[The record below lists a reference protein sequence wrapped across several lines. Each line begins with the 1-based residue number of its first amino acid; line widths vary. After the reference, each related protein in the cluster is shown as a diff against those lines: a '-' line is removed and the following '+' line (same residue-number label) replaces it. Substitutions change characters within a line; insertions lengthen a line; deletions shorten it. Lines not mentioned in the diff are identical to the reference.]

1 MTTQSSKQN
10 AYTTAIQA
18 RLIDDNEVYDTLEFS
33 LGGKDKES
41 IMNQILE
48 IEQLVEGVDMD
59 LLSIDGATLAIL

>member
-10 AYTTAIQA
+10 AYTTAIYA

-33 LGGKDKES
+33 LDGKDKES

-48 IEQLVEGVDMD
+48 IEQLVEGVDID